1 MKISIAINQAYTSTS
16 GELWTSINIV
26 WPVLGTMMAWSV
38 GFAKIV
44 GDRITA
50 NRAFIE

>member
-1 MKISIAINQAYTSTS
+1 MKISIGIFLAYTSTLR
-16 GELWTSINIV
+16 ELWWKANIV
-26 WPVLGTMMAWSV
+26 WPVLGTMIARVV

-44 GDRITA
+44 GDRIRA